1 MSRYT
6 GPSCKKCRKLETKL
20 FLKGAKCYGNCVLDK
35 ENAGNNRKGGG
46 KFKRTKLSEYGVRLY
61 EKQKAR
67 FQSGMSEI
75 PFKNL
80 FAKAAKMEGQT
91 GEQFLRLLE
100 TRLDNVVRRLGF
112 ATSLKT
118 ARQLVLH
125 GHVTVGG
132 KKVKVASYQVK
143 VGDKIVFDA
152 ELAESAAV
160 KQSLG
165 DIEKRGRRPSFLEF
179 DGKLTG
185 KLLRMPDRAEMSYP
199 VNEQLIVEHYSK

>member
-1 MSRYT
+1 MSRQT

-20 FLKGAKCYGNCVLDK
+20 FLKGNKCFTNCVVDK
-35 ENAGNNRKGGG
+35 LANVKGGG

-80 FAKAAKMEGQT
+80 FSKAAKMEGQT

-100 TRLDNVVRRLGF
+100 TRLDNVVRRIGF
-112 ATSLKT
+112 ATSLKA

-125 GHVTVGG
+125 GHVTVNG
-132 KKVKVASYQVK
+132 KRVSIPSYALK
-143 VGDKIVFDA
+143 AGDKVTLDTA
-152 ELAESAAV
+152 VAANAVV
-160 KQSLG
+160 KQGL
-165 DIEKRGRRPSFLEF
+165 DNAEKRSLRPSFIEY
-179 DGKLTG
+179 DGSKLTG